1 MRLKAGNLS
10 WMLVK
15 SFSAT
20 ESKKSFIFYSCYV
33 CFKKIVGRRKL
44 REMLVSS
51 CFCFWIG
58 RPKR

>member
-20 ESKKSFIFYSCYV
+20 ESKNAVVLLHDYLIFQKIDDDIFVVDKEEIV
-33 CFKKIVGRRKL
+33 CK
-44 REMLVSS
+44 
-51 CFCFWIG
+51 
-58 RPKR
+58 